1 MAYSSVQI
9 LCRERNKKKEKT
21 EQQGNRPER
30 KNSTRKRNRKGKQT
44 ELKKQEWELYQK
56 EETILDRLEDRKK
69 NWAMV

>member
-1 MAYSSVQI
+1 MALAYSSVQI
-9 LCRERNKKKEKT
+9 LCRERNKKKKRQNSKVT
-21 EQQGNRPER
+21 DLR
-30 KNSTRKRNRKGKQT
+30 KNSTKRNRKGKQT

>member
-44 ELKKQEWELYQK
+44 ELKKQE
-56 EETILDRLEDRKK
+56 
-69 NWAMV
+69 

>member
-69 NWAMV
+69 NWAMA